1 MMTDILRMTAIT
13 VFIILCTVL
22 PFLPGPYDSM
32 AVPLSM
38 MAQLFGI
45 VGLVLVPIG
54 ILWLAAEYSDWRK
67 RRFIFAITAL
77 VASSLVWCLVSVAG
91 MLESLSLG
99 LLSLVLWAYVLFRL
113 VPRLR
118 PTRTSPPERVSA
130 VPLYLVIVPAA
141 VAAAQ
146 YLLAVPV
153 SEFSRH
159 RGIRN
164 AAPLIADIEQ
174 YRTANGRYPLG
185 LLSVNTDYKPF
196 VIGIREYRYE
206 PSGAAYN
213 LMFEQ
218 ASFHIGVREFVV
230 YNPRDE
236 QVITSHAMDVLQL
249 TPEQLALDR
258 TRGHNAVH
266 NTAHPHWKYFW
277 FD

>member
-1 MMTDILRMTAIT
+1 MTAIT
-13 VFIILCTVL
+13 AFIILCTVL
-22 PFLPGPYDSM
+22 PFLPGPYDRM

-45 VGLVLVPIG
+45 VGLVLVPVG
-54 ILWLAAEYSDWRK
+54 IAWLAAEYSAWRT
-67 RRFIFAITAL
+67 RRFLFAIAAL
-77 VASSLVWCLVSVAG
+77 VASSLVWVLVSVAG
-91 MLESLSLG
+91 ALESLSLG
-99 LLSLVLWAYVLFRL
+99 LVSLALGAYALFRL
-113 VPRLR
+113 MPDLR
-118 PTRTSPPERVSA
+118 AMRTSPAASVSA
-130 VPLYLVIVPAA
+130 APLYLVVVPVA
-141 VAAAQ
+141 VVAAQ

-153 SEFSRH
+153 SEFSRD
-159 RGIRN
+159 RAIRH

-174 YRTANGRYPLG
+174 HRIANGRYPLG
-185 LLSVNTDYKPF
+185 LLSVNKDYEPS

-218 ASFHIGVREFVV
+218 ATPHMGVREFVV

-266 NTAHPHWKYFW
+266 PTAHPHWKFFW